1 MQIFDI
7 MRWNFCKKFYI
18 LFASIMSFIIGYTL
32 LDILLSFLSLN
43 GKDESF
49 CLFAFFIFLKRGVM
63 RLDSLSYIFFVIIDD
78 IIRRYIFILVNKGF
92 LSLLVGLRGALMMS
106 HVLHVDDVIICCR

>member
-7 MRWNFCKKFYI
+7 MRWNFRKKFYI

-49 CLFAFFIFLKRGVM
+49 CFFCFFFIFLKRGVM
-63 RLDSLSYIFFVIIDD
+63 HLDSLSYIFF
-78 IIRRYIFILVNKGF
+78 Y
-92 LSLLVGLRGALMMS
+92 
-106 HVLHVDDVIICCR
+106 